1 MEPFFIFTHMINIRL
16 RITGKVQGVFYRK
29 STQQMA
35 ELIGI
40 KGFVKNEPDGS
51 VFVEAEGENSAVY
64 KLIDYCHH
72 GPEGAAVEHVSIIQ
86 GEIVG
91 YNNFEIRK

>member
-1 MEPFFIFTHMINIRL
+1 MINIQL
-16 RITGKVQGVFYRK
+16 RITGKVQGVYFRQ
-29 STQQMA
+29 STLKMA
-35 ELIGI
+35 EIIGL

-51 VFVEAEGENSAVY
+51 VFVEAEGENASVY

-86 GEIVG
+86 GEIAG